1 MFTLVNKYKNDNNTA
16 NETHILIQNFDID
29 FLKLQCV
36 SFSIHGMDFD
46 SFSLELLVLKL
57 SKGQSLK
64 KISP

>member
-1 MFTLVNKYKNDNNTA
+1 MRCLGDNNTD
-16 NETHILIQNFDID
+16 NETHILIQNSDID

-57 SKGQSLK
+57 SKRTEFK
-64 KISP
+64 EN

>member
-1 MFTLVNKYKNDNNTA
+1 MRCLGDNNTA
-16 NETHILIQNFDID
+16 YETHILIQNSDID

-57 SKGQSLK
+57 SKRTGVK
-64 KISP
+64 ENKPP